1 MNQHLEVFDDP
12 KLIATINQDLD
23 PCDDFYKYVCDG
35 FVKNNA
41 VLGQRSSVN
50 TMSTFAEDLENRIY
64 AIIENNRFLPENEED
79 DFVQQMYLFYDT
91 CMDEAGRR
99 RENSRAVLNKIAS
112 LKSSPS
118 ALMSFNTDWLLKSY
132 PLGPA
137 ASSNVLAGARLTPS
151 IPFYSYSILSDLRN
165 TSRGIFTLNTAPIPP
180 VTGGPPFFFD
190 PMFDNAREN
199 FRKMLKSIL
208 TLLIEDE
215 SATGSHRV
223 FAQPASGNWSLE
235 IERRVDSYMTVET
248 ARAKLFSAEG
258 EDGKEEDMEQ
268 QRELD
273 EDPYK
278 NIKYVRM
285 SEIKQYLKSFDL
297 AQFWNAIL
305 PAGVLSSQGLTSVDQ
320 IELVSFIPLEY
331 WKLYDDVIL
340 PISPQ
345 AMSDYL
351 EWFIIFNYLPLLD
364 NRYMERMADFAGQQ
378 SPPIRL
384 RCRMQTMKYF
394 SHQLD
399 KLYAETFF
407 PEDIRTSVTDLFDY
421 IDEAFGDML
430 EEVDWMDDDTRD
442 EALDKLDAMEIH
454 MGYVDEVFDD
464 ERIEEIYEGYD
475 LRAGMSYVEM
485 IAMIDEW
492 RAKYEL
498 EELAQEPPFYQSA
511 IVDINAAYY
520 PDRNAIFAMMSI
532 LQGPYYTKSRPTVM
546 NFAVIGAVLGH
557 EITHGFDHQGS
568 RHDVDGNLRDW
579 WDPETKENF
588 NEEKQCIVDQYSNYI
603 FKLNETYS
611 QPLDGVLMQGENI
624 ADHGG
629 IRAAYKAWQY
639 FLDDVEDGLAEDPS
653 ETYSIGT
660 IEDFSDEQLFF
671 IAAGFEHCYQMQSE
685 YLYSLLNVRRD
696 PHAPGE
702 ARVNIVFG
710 NQPEFARA
718 FQCPRGSGMNPVDK
732 CSVW

>member
-1 MNQHLEVFDDP
+1 MSN
-12 KLIATINQDLD
+12 
-23 PCDDFYKYVCDG
+23 DG
-35 FVKNNA
+35 
-41 VLGQRSSVN
+41 Q
-50 TMSTFAEDLENRIY
+50 
-64 AIIENNRFLPENEED
+64 PENQEETEK
-79 DFVQQMYLFYDT
+79 L
-91 CMDEAGRR
+91 R
-99 RENSRAVLNKIAS
+99 RE
-112 LKSSPS
+112 
-118 ALMSFNTDWLLKSY
+118 
-132 PLGPA
+132 
-137 ASSNVLAGARLTPS
+137 
-151 IPFYSYSILSDLRN
+151 
-165 TSRGIFTLNTAPIPP
+165 
-180 VTGGPPFFFD
+180 
-190 PMFDNAREN
+190 
-199 FRKMLKSIL
+199 
-208 TLLIEDE
+208 
-215 SATGSHRV
+215 
-223 FAQPASGNWSLE
+223 
-235 IERRVDSYMTVET
+235 
-248 ARAKLFSAEG
+248 
-258 EDGKEEDMEQ
+258 ME
-268 QRELD
+268 

-278 NIKYVRM
+278 FMNYI
-285 SEIKQYLKSFDL
+285 SIDEIKH
-297 AQFWNAIL
+297 
-305 PAGVLSSQGLTSVDQ
+305 QGLTSIDQ
-320 IELVSFIPLEY
+320 MFMVTFPLKDLKE
-331 WKLYDDVIL
+331 YDDMIL
-340 PISPQ
+340 SLPPQ

-351 EWFIIFNYLPLLD
+351 EWFIILNHVSILD
-364 NRYMERMADFAGQQ
+364 DRYRAFAMDFVRQNMPA
-378 SPPIRL
+378 RVD
-384 RCRMQTMKYF
+384 CKTQTFKYF
-394 SHQLD
+394 PHQGDRLYAEAFFPEDVRTSVTDLFDYIDEAFGDMLEEVDWMDDDTRDEALD
-399 KLYAETFF
+399 KLDAMEIHMGYVDEIFDDERIEEIYGGYDLRAGMSYVEMIAMMDEWRAKYGLEKLAETLPFYNSGSQTINAFYAHDRNLFFAMMSHLQGLFYTQDRPTVMNIGAIGFVLAHEVTHGFDHQGSKHDASGTIRDWWDPETKQSFNEEKQCIIDQYSNYIFKLNETYSQPLDGVLMQGENIADHGGIRAAYKAWQYFLDDVEDGLAFINFMKTFF

-475 LRAGMSYVEM
+475 LRAGMSYMEM
-485 IAMIDEW
+485 IAMMDEW

-532 LQGPYYTKSRPTVM
+532 LQGPYYTKGRPTVM

-660 IEDFSDEQLFF
+660 IEDFTDEQLFF
-671 IAAGFEHCYQMQSE
+671 IASGFMNCEQTSSE
-685 YLYSLLNVRRD
+685 LQYNILNNGWND
-696 PHAPGE
+696 HAPGE
-702 ARVNIVFG
+702 ARVNQVYR

-718 FQCPRGSGMNPVDK
+718 FRCPRGSGMNPTQK
-732 CSVW
+732 CAVW